1 MDDITCVIIFLEH
14 KLIQK
19 NIYTKP
25 QLKLVEEEEARQ
37 KELEE
42 KQKLEK

>member
-1 MDDITCVIIFLEH
+1 MIIFLER

-19 NIYTKP
+19 NVYTKP
-25 QLKLVEEEEARQ
+25 QLKLIEEEEVKI

-42 KQKLEK
+42 QQKKEKKEADE